1 MEGKIPANPFHKMG
15 SIEDRKKIG
24 TFEKDCLIP
33 IGIIMIPSFDLRG
46 FGMEMGIGSME
57 SFDP

>member
-24 TFEKDCLIP
+24 IFEKDCL
-33 IGIIMIPSFDLRG
+33 IPSFDLRG